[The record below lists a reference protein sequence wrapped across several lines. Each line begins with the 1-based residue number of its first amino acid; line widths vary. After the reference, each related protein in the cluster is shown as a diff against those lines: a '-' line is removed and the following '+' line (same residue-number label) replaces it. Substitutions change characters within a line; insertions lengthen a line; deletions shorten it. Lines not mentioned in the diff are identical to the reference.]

1 MATNSA
7 RSSTSPSNPERQR
20 VETTVHQPARSSTPP
35 PILGRQSVEEHS
47 DDDIDSVSDSCVTTP
62 SLLDID
68 ISAYKKLTKLLERE
82 TEILERESARISVGS
97 LEQGTSISSNP
108 TLPLALAL
116 TLALIPQ
123 LYHTPTN
130 LPPQHPQLCY

>member
-20 VETTVHQPARSSTPP
+20 VEHAAPHHLPYWGGKVLRNTVMTMT
-35 PILGRQSVEEHS
+35 QSA
-47 DDDIDSVSDSCVTTP
+47 TTP
-62 SLLDID
+62 NLLDID

-108 TLPLALAL
+108 TLPLA
-116 TLALIPQ
+116 
-123 LYHTPTN
+123 
-130 LPPQHPQLCY
+130 